1 MIVAGWLHTRRRW
14 PAWFPLAR
22 ARPHNR
28 VPLVNPANVVLLALE
43 EPTSFQFASTVGSV
57 RQRAFS

>member
-1 MIVAGWLHTRRRW
+1 LAGLV
-14 PAWFPLAR
+14 PLAR

-43 EPTSFQFASTVGSV
+43 EPTSFQLASTVGSV